1 MSIMQEQ
8 SSTKR
13 AFFEPLWNQGVALCD
28 VVKPGDQDN
37 VRKTNTGRVS
47 AISRAIA

>member
-13 AFFEPLWNQGVALCD
+13 AFFDPLWDQGVALCD
-28 VVKPGDQDN
+28 VVEPGNQDN
-37 VRKTNTGRVS
+37 VRKTNTDWIS